1 MPKQLTLKI
10 LFALILAGVTCYCSS
25 FDFNTRLIIGI
36 ALGVPS
42 IVLLI
47 TTRVQLGKSFA
58 VMPKAKT
65 LVTRGVY
72 SKILH
77 PMYLFIDLLFM
88 SIIIISGFPL
98 ILIVLAVLFTAQ
110 VIRSR
115 GEEKVLLDAFGN
127 EYAEYKARTWF

>member
-10 LFALILAGVTCYCSS
+10 LFALILAGVTIYCSS

-42 IVLLI
+42 IILLI
-47 TTRVQLGKSFA
+47 TTRVTLGKSFA
-58 VMPKAKT
+58 AMPKAKA

-77 PMYLFIDLLFM
+77 PMYLFIDLLFI
-88 SIIIISGFPL
+88 SIIIITGIPL
-98 ILIVLAVLFTAQ
+98 ILIALAILFTAQ
-110 VIRSR
+110 VIRSQR
-115 GEEKVLLDAFGN
+115 EEKILLEAFGAQ
-127 EYAEYKARTWF
+127 YKDYKARTWF